1 MRHYHFYRCHCTI
14 LALDDGLR
22 YVTRHPSTVTVHT
35 SNDHVETRAVAYN
48 VNLLFQYPDDGDED
62 DDDNNNNDND
72 DDTDD
77 SDDHAALG

>member
-1 MRHYHFYRCHCTI
+1 MDCATLHVIHQ
-14 LALDDGLR
+14 
-22 YVTRHPSTVTVHT
+22 PSQFTPQMTT
-35 SNDHVETRAVAYN
+35 SRRAHHAYN

-62 DDDNNNNDND
+62 VDDNNNNDND